1 MENCRYPWNTAGIHG
16 ILSVGWSPVGGHG
29 TSPSF
34 VRQSPNDSLGA
45 RDESEAMKRFQ
56 SSLLTAVML
65 MSMLSFGLS
74 NAAAESPEIVIDS
87 AVEWVDDDSI
97 DTIVRI
103 VDGGDLTINGAKI
116 SMQEGSGFIIEAGGI
131 LILDNAELN
140 AENPPTG
147 LAGFGYW
154 DEVNRSSIL
163 VPGSD
168 YDSSFEATFHAP
180 EGGSFYGGQAQ
191 VEGGEAIDING
202 SGFTIS
208 FDENTGD
215 VWVGLMGYSHSSV
228 LLASLTLTP
237 EAGNSAEILATD
249 LTYRNLMAHGSPG
262 FVIEVAGELD
272 SEDSTIF
279 GGEITVQGSATLHD
293 TAVERSAPIL
303 LTTESSTMVLSG
315 MTSFTE
321 SRDDHDVRA
330 NAQADLHWGDEVVG
344 TGGLTDRWE
353 RRLADQQLEFD
364 AIGVFFRIQ
373 DMGAMEQTSALFISD
388 SNGVGLINGGVE
400 RVVEIGWADGS
411 IWTESATIEI
421 VEYRTAWN
429 MDSDMDDYG
438 GDMIPLTWDL
448 TIVIDSN
455 TPLIEWVSVEYA
467 ETTELASINGG
478 VAMLATIA
486 NRGSAPAVVYIACDI
501 AQTDEAADIG
511 GWRGERI
518 DPGAEVTIQ
527 FPWRNGIEGQFSLE
541 CRILTP
547 TQLVDENAFGGGTI
561 TSDEVTWY
569 DPGDEDGGSIIPII
583 IVLLLS
589 CVMMGFFV
597 LRMIAKPL
605 EDDED
610 DIQF

>member
-1 MENCRYPWNTAGIHG
+1 MESCQWA
-16 ILSVGWSPVGGHG
+16 WSPVGFHG

-34 VRQSPNDSLGA
+34 ARLGPNDSLGA

-103 VDGGDLTINGAKI
+103 VEGGDLTINGAKI
-116 SMQEGSGFIIEAGGI
+116 SMQEGSGFIIESGGI

-202 SGFTIS
+202 SEFTIS

-303 LTTESSTMVLSG
+303 LTTESSTMILSG

-373 DMGAMEQTSALFISD
+373 DMGPMEQTSALFISD

-438 GDMIPLTWDL
+438 GDMIPLTWEL

-467 ETTELASINGG
+467 ETTELVSINGG

-527 FPWRNGIEGQFSLE
+527 FPWRNAIEGQFSLE

-547 TQLVDENAFGGGTI
+547 TQLVDEYAFGGGTI

-569 DPGDEDGGSIIPII
+569 DPGDDDDGSIIPII

-597 LRMIAKPL
+597 QRMMAKPL
-605 EDDED
+605 DDDED

>member
-1 MENCRYPWNTAGIHG
+1 MESCQWA
-16 ILSVGWSPVGGHG
+16 WSPVGRHG

-34 VRQSPNDSLGA
+34 VRLSPNDSLGA

-56 SSLLTAVML
+56 SSLLTTVML
-65 MSMLSFGLS
+65 MSMLSIGLS
-74 NAAAESPEIVIDS
+74 NAAAESPDIVIDS
-87 AVEWVDDDSI
+87 TVEWVDDDSI

-163 VPGSD
+163 VRGSD

-202 SGFTIS
+202 SEFTIS

-303 LTTESSTMVLSG
+303 LTTESSTMILSG

-364 AIGVFFRIQ
+364 VIGVFFRIQ
-373 DMGAMEQTSALFISD
+373 DMGPMEQTSALFISD

-438 GDMIPLTWDL
+438 GDMIPLTWEL

-467 ETTELASINGG
+467 ETTELVSINGG

-518 DPGAEVTIQ
+518 DPGEEVTIQ
-527 FPWRNGIEGQFSLE
+527 FPWRNAIEGQFSLE

-547 TQLVDENAFGGGTI
+547 TQLVDEYAFGGGTI

-569 DPGDEDGGSIIPII
+569 DPGDDDGGSIIPII

>member
-1 MENCRYPWNTAGIHG
+1 MESCQWA
-16 ILSVGWSPVGGHG
+16 WSPVGGHG

-34 VRQSPNDSLGA
+34 ARRGPNDSLGA

-103 VDGGDLTINGAKI
+103 VEGGDLTINGAKI
-116 SMQEGSGFIIEAGGI
+116 SMQEGSGFIIESGGI

-202 SGFTIS
+202 SEFTIS

-303 LTTESSTMVLSG
+303 LTTESSTMILSG

-373 DMGAMEQTSALFISD
+373 DMGPMEQTSALFISD

-438 GDMIPLTWDL
+438 GDMIPLTWEL

-467 ETTELASINGG
+467 ETTELVSINGG

-527 FPWRNGIEGQFSLE
+527 FPWRNAIEGQFSLE

-547 TQLVDENAFGGGTI
+547 TQLVDEYAFGGGTI

-569 DPGDEDGGSIIPII
+569 DPGDDDDGSIIPII

-597 LRMIAKPL
+597 QRMMAKPL
-605 EDDED
+605 DDDED

>member
-1 MENCRYPWNTAGIHG
+1 MESCQWA
-16 ILSVGWSPVGGHG
+16 WSPVGGHG

-34 VRQSPNDSLGA
+34 ARLGPNDSLGA

-103 VDGGDLTINGAKI
+103 VEGGDLTINGAKI
-116 SMQEGSGFIIEAGGI
+116 SMQEGSGFIIESGGI

-202 SGFTIS
+202 SEFTIS

-262 FVIEVAGELD
+262 FMIEVAGELD

-303 LTTESSTMVLSG
+303 LTTESSTMILSG

-373 DMGAMEQTSALFISD
+373 DMGPMEQTSALFISD

-438 GDMIPLTWDL
+438 GDMIPLTWEL

-467 ETTELASINGG
+467 ETTELVSINGG

-527 FPWRNGIEGQFSLE
+527 FPWRNAIEGQFSLE

-569 DPGDEDGGSIIPII
+569 DPGDDDDGSIIPII

-597 LRMIAKPL
+597 QRMMAKPL
-605 EDDED
+605 DDDED

>member
-1 MENCRYPWNTAGIHG
+1 MESCQWA
-16 ILSVGWSPVGGHG
+16 WSPVGGHG

-34 VRQSPNDSLGA
+34 ARRGPNDSLGA

-103 VDGGDLTINGAKI
+103 VEGGDLTINGAKI
-116 SMQEGSGFIIEAGGI
+116 SMQEGSGFIIESGGI

-202 SGFTIS
+202 SEFTIS

-303 LTTESSTMVLSG
+303 LTTESSTMILSG

-373 DMGAMEQTSALFISD
+373 DMGPMEQTSALFISD

-438 GDMIPLTWDL
+438 GDMIPLTWEL

-467 ETTELASINGG
+467 ETTELVSINGG

-527 FPWRNGIEGQFSLE
+527 FPWRNAIEGQFSLE

-547 TQLVDENAFGGGTI
+547 TQLVDEYAFGGGTI

-569 DPGDEDGGSIIPII
+569 DPGDDDGGSIIPII

-597 LRMIAKPL
+597 QRMMAKPL
-605 EDDED
+605 DDDED

>member
-1 MENCRYPWNTAGIHG
+1 MESCQWA
-16 ILSVGWSPVGGHG
+16 WSPVGGHG

-34 VRQSPNDSLGA
+34 ARRGPNDSLGA

-103 VDGGDLTINGAKI
+103 VEGGDLTINGAKI
-116 SMQEGSGFIIEAGGI
+116 SMQEGSGFIIESGGI

-202 SGFTIS
+202 SEFTIS

-303 LTTESSTMVLSG
+303 LTTESSTMILSG

-373 DMGAMEQTSALFISD
+373 DMGPMEQTSALFISD

-438 GDMIPLTWDL
+438 GDMIPLTWEL

-467 ETTELASINGG
+467 ETTELVSINGG

-527 FPWRNGIEGQFSLE
+527 FPWRNAIEGQFSLE

-547 TQLVDENAFGGGTI
+547 TQLVDEYAFGGGTI

-569 DPGDEDGGSIIPII
+569 DPGDDDDGSIIPII

>member
-1 MENCRYPWNTAGIHG
+1 MESCQWA
-16 ILSVGWSPVGGHG
+16 WSPVGGHG

-34 VRQSPNDSLGA
+34 ARRGPNDSLGA

-103 VDGGDLTINGAKI
+103 VEGGDLTINGAKI
-116 SMQEGSGFIIEAGGI
+116 SMQEGSGFIIESGGI

-202 SGFTIS
+202 SEFTIS

-303 LTTESSTMVLSG
+303 LTTESSTMILSG

-373 DMGAMEQTSALFISD
+373 DMGPMEQTSALFISD

-438 GDMIPLTWDL
+438 GDMIPLTWEL

-467 ETTELASINGG
+467 ETTELVSINGG

-527 FPWRNGIEGQFSLE
+527 FPWRNAIEGQFSLE

-547 TQLVDENAFGGGTI
+547 TQLVDEYAFGGGTI

-569 DPGDEDGGSIIPII
+569 DPGDDDDGSIIPII

-597 LRMIAKPL
+597 QRMMAKPL

>member
-1 MENCRYPWNTAGIHG
+1 M
-16 ILSVGWSPVGGHG
+16 
-29 TSPSF
+29 
-34 VRQSPNDSLGA
+34 
-45 RDESEAMKRFQ
+45 
-56 SSLLTAVML
+56 
-65 MSMLSFGLS
+65 
-74 NAAAESPEIVIDS
+74 
-87 AVEWVDDDSI
+87 
-97 DTIVRI
+97 
-103 VDGGDLTINGAKI
+103 
-116 SMQEGSGFIIEAGGI
+116 
-131 LILDNAELN
+131 
-140 AENPPTG
+140 
-147 LAGFGYW
+147 
-154 DEVNRSSIL
+154 
-163 VPGSD
+163 
-168 YDSSFEATFHAP
+168 
-180 EGGSFYGGQAQ
+180 
-191 VEGGEAIDING
+191 EGGEAIDING

-373 DMGAMEQTSALFISD
+373 DMGPMEQTSALFISD

-527 FPWRNGIEGQFSLE
+527 FPWRNAIEGQFSLE

-569 DPGDEDGGSIIPII
+569 DPGDDDGGSIIPII

>member
-1 MENCRYPWNTAGIHG
+1 MESCQWA
-16 ILSVGWSPVGGHG
+16 WSPVGGHG

-34 VRQSPNDSLGA
+34 ARRGPNDSLGA

-103 VDGGDLTINGAKI
+103 VEGGDLTINGAKI
-116 SMQEGSGFIIEAGGI
+116 SMQEGSGFIIESGGI

-163 VPGSD
+163 VSGSD

-202 SGFTIS
+202 SEFTIS

-303 LTTESSTMVLSG
+303 LTTESSTMILSG

-373 DMGAMEQTSALFISD
+373 DMGPMEQTSALFISD

-438 GDMIPLTWDL
+438 GDMIPLTWEL

-467 ETTELASINGG
+467 ETTELVSINGG

-527 FPWRNGIEGQFSLE
+527 FPWRNAIEGQFSLE

-547 TQLVDENAFGGGTI
+547 TQLVDEYAFGGGTI

-569 DPGDEDGGSIIPII
+569 DPGDDDGGSIIPII

-597 LRMIAKPL
+597 QRMMAKPL
-605 EDDED
+605 DDDED

>member
-1 MENCRYPWNTAGIHG
+1 MESCQWA
-16 ILSVGWSPVGGHG
+16 WSPVGGHG

-34 VRQSPNDSLGA
+34 ARRGPNDSLGA

-103 VDGGDLTINGAKI
+103 VEGGDLTINGAKI
-116 SMQEGSGFIIEAGGI
+116 SMQEGSGFIIESGGI

-202 SGFTIS
+202 SEFTIS

-303 LTTESSTMVLSG
+303 LTTESSTMILSG

-373 DMGAMEQTSALFISD
+373 DMGPMEQTSALFISD

-438 GDMIPLTWDL
+438 GDMIPLTWEL

-527 FPWRNGIEGQFSLE
+527 FPWRNAIEGQFSLE

-547 TQLVDENAFGGGTI
+547 TQLVDEYAFGGGTI

-569 DPGDEDGGSIIPII
+569 DPGDDDGGSIIPII

-597 LRMIAKPL
+597 QRMMAKPL
-605 EDDED
+605 DDDED

>member
-1 MENCRYPWNTAGIHG
+1 MESCQWA
-16 ILSVGWSPVGGHG
+16 WSPVGGHG

-34 VRQSPNDSLGA
+34 ARRGPNDSLGA

-103 VDGGDLTINGAKI
+103 VEGGDLTINGAKI
-116 SMQEGSGFIIEAGGI
+116 SMQEGSGFIIESGGI

-163 VPGSD
+163 VSGSD

-202 SGFTIS
+202 SEFTIS

-303 LTTESSTMVLSG
+303 LTTESSTMILSG

-373 DMGAMEQTSALFISD
+373 DMGPMEQTSALFISD

-438 GDMIPLTWDL
+438 GDMIPLTWEL

-467 ETTELASINGG
+467 ETTELVSINGG

-527 FPWRNGIEGQFSLE
+527 FPWRNAIEGQFSLE

-547 TQLVDENAFGGGTI
+547 TQLVDEYAFGGGTI

-569 DPGDEDGGSIIPII
+569 DPGDDDDGSIIPII

-597 LRMIAKPL
+597 QRMMAKPL
-605 EDDED
+605 DDDED

>member
-1 MENCRYPWNTAGIHG
+1 MESCQWA
-16 ILSVGWSPVGGHG
+16 WSPVGGHG

-34 VRQSPNDSLGA
+34 VRLSPNDSLGA

-202 SGFTIS
+202 SEFTIS

-293 TAVERSAPIL
+293 TVVERTAPIL

-373 DMGAMEQTSALFISD
+373 DMGPMEQTSALFISD

-527 FPWRNGIEGQFSLE
+527 FPWRNAIEGDFSLE

-569 DPGDEDGGSIIPII
+569 EPGDEDGGSIIPII
-583 IVLLLS
+583 LVLLLS

>member
-1 MENCRYPWNTAGIHG
+1 MESCQWA
-16 ILSVGWSPVGGHG
+16 WSPVGGHG

-34 VRQSPNDSLGA
+34 ARRGPNDSLGA

-103 VDGGDLTINGAKI
+103 VEGGDLTINGAKI

-202 SGFTIS
+202 SEFTIS

-228 LLASLTLTP
+228 LLASLTLMP

-262 FVIEVAGELD
+262 FMIEVAGELD

-373 DMGAMEQTSALFISD
+373 DMGPMEQTSALFISD

-527 FPWRNGIEGQFSLE
+527 FPWRNAIEGQFSLE

-569 DPGDEDGGSIIPII
+569 DPGDDDGGSIIPII

>member
-1 MENCRYPWNTAGIHG
+1 MESCQWA
-16 ILSVGWSPVGGHG
+16 WSPVGGHG

-34 VRQSPNDSLGA
+34 VRLSPNDSLGA

-103 VDGGDLTINGAKI
+103 VEGGDLTINGAKI

-202 SGFTIS
+202 SEFSIS

-373 DMGAMEQTSALFISD
+373 DMGPMEQTSALFISD

-527 FPWRNGIEGQFSLE
+527 FPWRNAIEGQFSLE

-569 DPGDEDGGSIIPII
+569 DPGDDDGGSIIPII
-583 IVLLLS
+583 LVLLLS